1 MRKPLLLLSLLCFY
15 YSFSVAQVIEIPHP
29 LLRTSQECGGI
40 SHVDNI
46 GTNEY
51 INIFKSGDLK
61 VGINYG
67 YYVDAGKA
75 HVKWIVENMC
85 NHDVCLAFK
94 ATYVLSDSELVFQ
107 NNVLSSGGTCSEY
120 CGKGYFKIQ
129 AGEVADNSF
138 SSNFFFEDF
147 TDSTEILSMSFN
159 LVSMC
164 DLTVNRAQ
172 KKSVASTEKKYNDY
186 ITKAEDAV
194 LAEDYATAKQNY
206 EEASK
211 VKPDERYAK
220 NQIIAISKK
229 LPAPKQETAVSTE
242 NRGVANTTSLNA
254 KPTKSNASSNSYAS
268 GGNNGNASGPSG
280 NIIRP
285 KSQDTKIKNS
295 EENSTASIKYKRSSL
310 YTMMVQDNG
319 RQYANVISQTFIEA
333 PLPEKFNDHDLS
345 EKVIPLA
352 SRANEQYTIDMYLNT
367 NAIAKSLVAKWF
379 NRSEKGTFNMD
390 VIAQRGNYN
399 ATVTDLKIAALSAR
413 GNAMLSDAGEE
424 LIGNTFVVINDFR
437 YTNKEEVANKAKTGL
452 ALLSIASSL
461 AGGPDLSS
469 ATTLASAGLTVA
481 GKGYVIKNTS
491 YLYRLVW
498 NEEVAAEFYKEY
510 WMDDASFSLAKKAAF
525 ENSNIFSLKYIGHE
539 SAFADLQSNAFTN
552 KTEEELITRATVKA
566 VDAGIA
572 KLQRKFEQF
581 RTKTPLYTANP
592 PTAKIGLKEGLQPG
606 DRFEVLEATQDEA
619 GKINYVRKG
628 VIKVD
633 RDIWDNRFEVGEV
646 QNASLLNQYT
656 TFRGSGNFYPGMLIR
671 QID

>member
-1 MRKPLLLLSLLCFY
+1 
-15 YSFSVAQVIEIPHP
+15 
-29 LLRTSQECGGI
+29 
-40 SHVDNI
+40 
-46 GTNEY
+46 
-51 INIFKSGDLK
+51 
-61 VGINYG
+61 
-67 YYVDAGKA
+67 
-75 HVKWIVENMC
+75 
-85 NHDVCLAFK
+85 
-94 ATYVLSDSELVFQ
+94 
-107 NNVLSSGGTCSEY
+107 
-120 CGKGYFKIQ
+120 
-129 AGEVADNSF
+129 
-138 SSNFFFEDF
+138 
-147 TDSTEILSMSFN
+147 
-159 LVSMC
+159 
-164 DLTVNRAQ
+164 
-172 KKSVASTEKKYNDY
+172 
-186 ITKAEDAV
+186 
-194 LAEDYATAKQNY
+194 
-206 EEASK
+206 
-211 VKPDERYAK
+211 
-220 NQIIAISKK
+220 
-229 LPAPKQETAVSTE
+229 
-242 NRGVANTTSLNA
+242 
-254 KPTKSNASSNSYAS
+254 
-268 GGNNGNASGPSG
+268 
-280 NIIRP
+280 
-285 KSQDTKIKNS
+285 
-295 EENSTASIKYKRSSL
+295 
-310 YTMMVQDNG
+310 
-319 RQYANVISQTFIEA
+319 
-333 PLPEKFNDHDLS
+333 
-345 EKVIPLA
+345 
-352 SRANEQYTIDMYLNT
+352 
-367 NAIAKSLVAKWF
+367 
-379 NRSEKGTFNMD
+379 MD

-437 YTNKEEVANKAKTGL
+437 YTNKEDVANKAKTGL

-461 AGGPDLSS
+461 AGGPDLSA

-592 PTAKIGLKEGLQPG
+592 PTAKIGLKEGLQAG